1 MAKVKV
7 VLNRSAV
14 REMLKS
20 PEMEDICRD
29 RASAAIQSLGDG
41 YTVNTFQGK
50 NRVNA
55 EIAAE
60 SFQARKEN
68 MENNTILKALMS

>member
-1 MAKVKV
+1 MGRIKV
-7 VLNRSAV
+7 VLNRAAV

-20 PEMEDICRD
+20 PEMEAICKE
-29 RASAAIQSLGDG
+29 RAVAALQSLGDG